1 MEWIKPAAIFDGSTL
16 KKSQVLAIED
26 GKIVT
31 SKNAA
36 DLAANTKI
44 TTMDALLSVGL
55 FDIQINGG
63 GGTMLNNDPTP
74 AGVRN
79 IVTAH
84 RELGTVFTLPT
95 VITDTFEVMEK
106 AAFAVLET
114 FGNQGVLGIHIE
126 GPHISPAHKGI
137 HQSKYIRPFDDDTM
151 GLLETL
157 RKNNMPTL
165 LTLAPECAPP
175 GLISK
180 LYAMGIIV
188 SAGHSTATA
197 EQIEAALTQ
206 GVTCFTHLFNAM
218 PQMTSR
224 QPGIIAAAINSTAW
238 CGIIADGHHVDARM
252 LALAIRA
259 RPKIDRMILVS
270 DAMASV
276 GGPKKIEIYGETIYV
291 KDGKLVNAAGTLAGA
306 HIDLKTS
313 VERLVNN
320 VGVPI
325 DAALRMATSNPR
337 RLMGLPA
344 QPLVGSAL
352 SDLTQFSVA
361 AFPHL

>member
-16 KKSQVLAIED
+16 KKAQVLAVEN
-26 GKIVT
+26 GKIVAL
-31 SKNAA
+31 KDAA
-36 DLAANTKI
+36 ELPTDAKV

-74 AGVRN
+74 AGVRK

-95 VITDTFEVMEK
+95 VITDTFELMEK
-106 AAFAVLET
+106 AAFAVLEEV
-114 FGNQGVLGIHIE
+114 GNRGVLGIHIE
-126 GPHISPAHKGI
+126 GPHISMAHKGI
-137 HQSKYIRPFDDDTM
+137 HQSQYIRPFDDDTM

-157 RKNNMPTL
+157 RNNNMPTL

-180 LYAMGIIV
+180 LCAMGITV
-188 SAGHSTATA
+188 SAGHSAATA
-197 EQIEAALTQ
+197 DQTEAALAE
-206 GVTCFTHLFNAM
+206 GLTCFTHLFNAM

-224 QPGIIAAAINSTAW
+224 QPGITAAAINSTAW

-259 RPKIDRMILVS
+259 RPKTDRMILVS

-276 GGPKKIEIYGETIYV
+276 GGPEKIEICGEIICV
-291 KDGKLVNAAGTLAGA
+291 KDGRLVNAAGTLAGA

-320 VGVPI
+320 VGVPV

-337 RLMGLPA
+337 ELMGLPA

-352 SDLTQFSVA
+352 SDLTQFPVT